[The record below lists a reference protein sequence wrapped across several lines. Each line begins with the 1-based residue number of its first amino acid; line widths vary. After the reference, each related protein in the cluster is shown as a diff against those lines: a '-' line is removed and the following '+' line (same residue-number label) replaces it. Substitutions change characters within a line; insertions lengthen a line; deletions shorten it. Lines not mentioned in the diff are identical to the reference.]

1 MQGGRSVDENDRG
14 LGGGIFKE
22 FHIMERGR
30 TNDHG
35 IVTVLCKNGGLFI
48 QVVILIGLDDKLT
61 VILMSNQL
69 FLDVVDESGHNVSS
83 VVTGPKKSK
92 TRLFYFIGA

>member
-1 MQGGRSVDENDRG
+1 
-14 LGGGIFKE
+14 
-22 FHIMERGR
+22 MERGR